1 MSNSRKTIW
10 IVFAFFMFIQMGT
23 FYITNKNQDNLIYLM
38 EIQGYIPYMF
48 YFSLTG
54 VVLFMLSFMVYQLDN
69 IKANKQ
75 ITQLE
80 REKNELKAKLFD
92 IQELTSKSSDVKPVP
107 TADATQETKTEES
120 SESEAN
126 PE

>member
-10 IVFAFFMFIQMGT
+10 IVFAFFMFIQMGI

-48 YFSLTG
+48 YFSLAG

-107 TADATQETKTEES
+107 SADATQETKTEES
-120 SESEAN
+120 SESDAN